1 MHQFPDLKFWLAVAG
16 AIVLK
21 LLTSTW
27 HSPMRALIT
36 VIAAVFMAWIFT
48 DPLLEFMNWPKSYRE
63 PVAALLALTADGTI
77 KWIIRVTPENILD
90 TWKDFR
96 K

>member
-1 MHQFPDLKFWLAVAG
+1 MQDFPDLKFWLAVAG
-16 AIVLK
+16 AIFIK
-21 LLTSTW
+21 LITSRW
-27 HSPMRALIT
+27 HSILRAFVVVVT
-36 VIAAVFMAWIFT
+36 AVFMAWLFT
-48 DPLLEFMNWPKSYRE
+48 DPLLEFMGWPKSYRE

-90 TWKDFR
+90 NWKDFR

>member
-16 AIVLK
+16 AILIK
-21 LLTSTW
+21 LLTSQW
-27 HSPMRALIT
+27 YSKKRAVVT
-36 VIAAVFMAWIFT
+36 VLAAVFMAWIFT
-48 DPLLEFMNWPKSYRE
+48 DPLIDFMDWPMSYRE